1 MVCIIYFIFL
11 LQVLMTTS
19 IKMPMIKHLVISGG
33 GAAGFSYYGALKQTQ
48 LRGLWYSENIKTIYA
63 TSAGTFLAVILSL
76 GYDWNTIDDYLIK
89 RPWQNV
95 YKFELSMA
103 IKTILNQGIFDQ
115 NNIYETFK
123 PLFKGKDIP
132 IDINLLDF
140 YKHTNK
146 EIHFFTTDYNT
157 FDTVDLS
164 YKTHPEWKV
173 LDAIYASS
181 CLPIMFIPFYKKE
194 DNTKIEEDTKIY
206 IDGGVK
212 MNYPLNK
219 CIDDG
224 NIPEEILGI
233 TRVDLNPKFDKK
245 LSRSNN
251 LFEFICKIIYKYAL
265 QIERPLYNTN
275 ITHQIGVSFSA
286 LDFTALF
293 KCVSS
298 QEERIQLINQGIH
311 IADNYIEEYMKRLS
325 EKEEEEHPETEEEE
339 LETKS

>member
-1 MVCIIYFIFL
+1 MYYSFSLFL
-11 LQVLMTTS
+11 LIIPIMTS
-19 IKMPMIKHLVISGG
+19 SFPIIKHLVISGG
-33 GAAGFSYYGALKQTQ
+33 GAAGFSYYGVLKQTQ
-48 LRGLWYSENIKTIYA
+48 MRGLWNSENIKTIYA

-103 IKTILNQGIFDQ
+103 IKTILNQGIFNQ

-132 IDINLLDF
+132 IDINLMDF

-157 FDTVDLS
+157 FETVDLS

-173 LDAIYASS
+173 IDAIYASS
-181 CLPIMFIPFYKKE
+181 SLPIMFIPFYKKE
-194 DNTKIEEDTKIY
+194 KDSEEPNIY

-212 MNYPLNK
+212 TNYPLNK

-224 NIPEEILGI
+224 NLPEEILGI
-233 TRVDLNPKFDKK
+233 TRIDLNPKFDKK

-251 LFEFICKIIYKYAL
+251 LFDFVCKIIYKYAL
-265 QIERPLYNTN
+265 QIERPLYKEN
-275 ITHQIGVSFSA
+275 ISHQIGVSFSA

-298 QEERIQLINQGIH
+298 SDERSQLINQGVC
-311 IADNYIEEYMKRLS
+311 IADSYIEEYMNRILKEKKEEKAEEKA
-325 EKEEEEHPETEEEE
+325 EKEKTEF
-339 LETKS
+339 

>member
-1 MVCIIYFIFL
+1 
-11 LQVLMTTS
+11 MTTS
-19 IKMPMIKHLVISGG
+19 IKMPIIKHLVISGG
-33 GAAGFSYYGALKQTQ
+33 GAAGFSYYGVLKQTQ

-63 TSAGTFLAVILSL
+63 TSAGTYLAVILSL

-89 RPWQNV
+89 RPWHNV

-103 IKTILNQGIFDQ
+103 IKAILNQGIFDQ
-115 NNIYETFK
+115 SNIYETFS

-140 YKHTNK
+140 YKYTNK
-146 EIHFFTTDYNT
+146 ELHFFTTDYNT
-157 FDTVDLS
+157 FETIDLS

-181 CLPIMFIPFYKKE
+181 SLPIMFIPFYKTGE
-194 DNTKIEEDTKIY
+194 IEEEEPRIY
-206 IDGGVK
+206 IDGGIK

-233 TRVDLNPKFDKK
+233 NRIDLNPKFDKK

-251 LFEFICKIIYKYAL
+251 LFELICKIMYKYAL
-265 QIERPLYNTN
+265 QIECPLYKTV
-275 ITHQIGVSFSA
+275 ISHQIGVSFSA

-298 QEERIQLINQGIH
+298 SGERTQLIHQGTI
-311 IADNYIEEYMKRLS
+311 IADNYIEEYTNRISESVVVDLS
-325 EKEEEEHPETEEEE
+325 NNE
-339 LETKS
+339 S

>member
-1 MVCIIYFIFL
+1 MLCIFYL
-11 LQVLMTTS
+11 LYLFTIMTTS
-19 IKMPMIKHLVISGG
+19 IKMPIIKHLVISGG
-33 GAAGFSYYGALKQTQ
+33 GAAGFTYYGVLKQTQ

-63 TSAGTFLAVILSL
+63 TSAGTYLAVILSL

-89 RPWQNV
+89 RPWHNV

-115 NNIYETFK
+115 SNVYETFS
-123 PLFKGKDIP
+123 PLFKGKDIS

-146 EIHFFTTDYNT
+146 ELHFFTTDYNT
-157 FDTVDLS
+157 FETIDLS

-181 CLPIMFIPFYKKE
+181 SLPIMFIPFYK
-194 DNTKIEEDTKIY
+194 IEKTGEMEEEEPTIY
-206 IDGGVK
+206 IDGGIK

-224 NIPEEILGI
+224 NSPEEILGI
-233 TRVDLNPKFDKK
+233 NRIDLNPKLDKK

-265 QIERPLYNTN
+265 QIERPLYKTA
-275 ITHQIGVSFSA
+275 ISHQIGVSFSA

-298 QEERIQLINQGIH
+298 IVERTQLVHQGTV
-311 IADNYIEEYMKRLS
+311 IADNYIDEYLNR
-325 EKEEEEHPETEEEE
+325 
-339 LETKS
+339 KSVVDISNNES